1 MLAPL
6 REIPPTDIGNCSIL
20 VLILVLV
27 RRRLDVGLLCFL
39 GLYASLWLFFL
50 FRLILDV
57 GKCIEFDTQLTEMCV
72 YFGYSFKESFVLIN
86 SQGDTLEEQKIREF
100 SVTSRAIGHAFFP
113 GKYSPSF
120 S

>member
-6 REIPPTDIGNCSIL
+6 REIPPTDIGSFSIL
-20 VLILVLV
+20 VLVLV
-27 RRRLDVGLLCFL
+27 RRRLDVGLLCLL
-39 GLYASLWLFFL
+39 GLYTSLWLFFL
-50 FRLILDV
+50 LRFILGI

-72 YFGYSFKESFVLIN
+72 DFGYSFKESFVLIN
-86 SQGDTLEEQKIREF
+86 RQGNALEQKMREL